1 MDTHRTDLSEMVT
14 LAKVFC
20 AQVEHPDESPTRW
33 VQELAHLLPR
43 LQAAVVGLHEQEE
56 AKPLAGRVD
65 PDARFELF
73 SRLAQRLG
81 DLDGYR
87 LEFDDL
93 HQDAQLTGSLADDL
107 TDIYFDLREGLN
119 WIARADP
126 EHAESVWR
134 HSYRVH
140 WGQHL
145 VDANR
150 HLYAINSRLR
160 GAPRKGDAGQFH
172 RVR

>member
-1 MDTHRTDLSEMVT
+1 MDANRTDLSEMVT

-20 AQVEHPDESPTRW
+20 AQVEHPDESPAQW
-33 VQELAHLLPR
+33 VQELAQLLPR
-43 LQAAVVGLHEQEE
+43 LQAAVVALQTVEE
-56 AKPLAGRVD
+56 SQPLAGRVD

-73 SRLAQRLG
+73 SRLARRLG

-93 HQDAQLTGSLADDL
+93 HQGALLTGSLADDL

-119 WIARADP
+119 WVARADP
-126 EHAESVWR
+126 DHAASVWR

-150 HLYAINSRLR
+150 HLYTINSKLGVPVASRAPGELR
-160 GAPRKGDAGQFH
+160 RAR
-172 RVR
+172 

>member
-1 MDTHRTDLSEMVT
+1 MDTNRTDLSEMVT

-20 AQVEHPDESPTRW
+20 AQVEHPDESPAQW
-33 VQELAHLLPR
+33 VQELAQLLPR
-43 LQAAVVGLHEQEE
+43 LQAAVVALQTAEE
-56 AKPLAGRVD
+56 SQPLAACVD

-73 SRLAQRLG
+73 SRLARRLG

-87 LEFDDL
+87 LEYDDL
-93 HQDAQLTGSLADDL
+93 HQDALVTGSLADDL

-119 WIARADP
+119 WVARADP
-126 EHAESVWR
+126 DHAASVWR

-150 HLYAINSRLR
+150 HLYAINS
-160 GAPRKGDAGQFH
+160 KGGIPVSDNEAGQAH
-172 RVR
+172 RAR